1 MFIENVYETPLES
14 IIAHAGQGAIQI
26 GRMFQTEKLQGTWHF
41 IEYLVVPP
49 GVTIGEHRHGANE
62 EIYFILEGHARM
74 KINGQ
79 EYEVKPGDFIVNHA
93 GWEHGLR
100 NESANEV
107 KLLVIEVDLAASQS
121 AGDRLA
127 GED

>member
-1 MFIENVYETPLES
+1 MSIENVYEAPRES
-14 IIAHAGQGAIQI
+14 IVAHEGQGSIEI
-26 GRMFQTEKLQGTWHF
+26 GRMFQTEKLEGTWHF

-79 EYEVKPGDFIVNHA
+79 EHEVKPGDFIVNHA
-93 GWEHGLR
+93 RMGAWFTQR
-100 NESANEV
+100 
-107 KLLVIEVDLAASQS
+107 K
-121 AGDRLA
+121 R
-127 GED
+127 

>member
-14 IIAHAGQGAIQI
+14 IVAHEGQGAIQI
-26 GRMFQTEKLQGTWHF
+26 GRLFQTEKLEGTWHF

-74 KINGQ
+74 KLMIRNMRLNPAILSSIM
-79 EYEVKPGDFIVNHA
+79 PGGSTVYVTKA
-93 GWEHGLR
+93 PT
-100 NESANEV
+100 
-107 KLLVIEVDLAASQS
+107 
-121 AGDRLA
+121 RL
-127 GED
+127 DSW